1 MKLKEQWLNNF
12 WVYKGMLDRYP
23 LFEPKPDQS
32 YTVERDGVGLVARN
46 IFQWTRTQKQAF
58 AQNKLSQEQLDYLEF
73 LDLDWGSSPKTSVSQ
88 WENCLKVYNKLR
100 LQDRRF
106 EPVAGLVYDAEIY
119 GNTVKVNNLAQWCH
133 QNRVLFQKNKI
144 PADRLQK
151 LNSVCFA
158 FENEN
163 SNTRDY
169 AWAHNFKVY
178 SQLKSK
184 DPNFKP
190 VKRKVYTVTI
200 KSEKLSSVVTQW
212 IDTQRMM
219 KRKNKLSQEKIET
232 LDSIQFAWSVDPK
245 HKRYDYSE
253 MVSLLLEYYQKNG
266 LPSQNVKYKSRPL
279 GEWVKRTVNFL
290 NKPKDLQFLS
300 VKALAQLEPAMH
312 IFQLY
317 RENKMGRRYEWER
330 NAKLYYQ
337 FRQLEPKFKPLDKTY
352 KSKVGEV
359 TQYVNLYNWAKNQRR
374 SYRKRKLDRDQVQKL
389 KDLRVI

>member
-58 AQNKLSQEQLDYLEF
+58 AQKKLSQEQLDYLEF
-73 LDLDWGSSPKTSVSQ
+73 LDLDWGVSPKTSVSQ

-133 QNRVLFQKNKI
+133 QNRVLFQKKKI

-163 SNTRDY
+163 SNNRDY

-178 SQLKSK
+178 SHLKAK
-184 DPNFKP
+184 DPSFKP
-190 VKRKVYTVTI
+190 AKRKIYTVTV
-200 KSEKLSSVVTQW
+200 KGEKLSSNVTSW
-212 IDTQRMM
+212 IDTQRMF

-232 LDSIQFAWSVDPK
+232 LDSIKFAWSVDSK
-245 HKRYDYSE
+245 HKRYDYNE
-253 MVSLLLEYYQKNG
+253 MVALLLEYYQKNG
-266 LPSQNVKYKSRPL
+266 IPNETVKHKSRPL
-279 GEWVKRTVNFL
+279 GHWFKRTMKFL
-290 NKPKDLQFLS
+290 NTSKDRQFLS
-300 VKALAQLEPAMH
+300 AKALAQLEPAMH

-317 RENKMGRRYEWER
+317 RENNLGGRYEWER
-330 NAKLYYQ
+330 NVKLYSE
-337 FRQLEPKFKPLDKTY
+337 FRKQNLNFKPLNKNDKAT
-352 KSKVGEV
+352 VGEV
-359 TQYVNLYNWAKNQRR
+359 IQSANLYTWATNQRR
-374 SYRKRKLDRDQVQKL
+374 AYSKRKLDRDQVQKL
-389 KDLRVI
+389 KALRVI